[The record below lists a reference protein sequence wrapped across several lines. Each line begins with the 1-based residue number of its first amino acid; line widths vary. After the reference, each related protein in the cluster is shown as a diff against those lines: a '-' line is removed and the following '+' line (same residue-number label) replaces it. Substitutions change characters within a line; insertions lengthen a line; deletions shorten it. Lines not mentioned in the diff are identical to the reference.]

1 LFFPAPQWAGKK
13 TAGQPVGFGAALCG
27 WLIVDVFSMPY
38 FPDIHNHYFIINGI
52 YYPVSAYSD
61 TPVFRTAFEFFDPC
75 GLGSSD
81 NSRITFIIRLL
92 TVAGN
97 FNNSFAADLLTTTLY

>member
-1 LFFPAPQWAGKK
+1 MAGAGSYAPERLNTAFSILVFPAPQWAGKK

-61 TPVFRTAFEFFDPC
+61 TPVFRTAFEFF
-75 GLGSSD
+75 
-81 NSRITFIIRLL
+81 
-92 TVAGN
+92 
-97 FNNSFAADLLTTTLY
+97 